1 MIDMMSENDPLDNYG
16 MLTEPYGKDT
26 PTYNIKKLFEFCR
39 KIGKE
44 PVELT
49 DEERGQFRTN

>member
-26 PTYNIKKLFEFCR
+26 STYNIKKLFEFCR
-39 KIGKE
+39 KIGQE

-49 DEERGQFRTN
+49 DEEREQFRTN

>member
-1 MIDMMSENDPLDNYG
+1 MIDMLLENDSLDNYG

-49 DEERGQFRTN
+49 DVEREQFRTN

>member
-26 PTYNIKKLFEFCR
+26 PTYNIKKQ
-39 KIGKE
+39 KS
-44 PVELT
+44 
-49 DEERGQFRTN
+49 